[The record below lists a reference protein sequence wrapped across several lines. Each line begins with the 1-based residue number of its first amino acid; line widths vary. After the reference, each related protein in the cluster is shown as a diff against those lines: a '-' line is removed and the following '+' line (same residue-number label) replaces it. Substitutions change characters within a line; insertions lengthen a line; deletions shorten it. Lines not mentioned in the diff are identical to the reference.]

1 MFIAVPAHTTSTS
14 KMDNE
19 PTYHKQTD
27 DISPIDFENMTEIIK
42 AIALSSKTIISGK
55 DTPSRVD
62 KK

>member
-1 MFIAVPAHTTSTS
+1 
-14 KMDNE
+14 MDSE

-27 DISPIDFENMTEIIK
+27 DIASIDINNMTEIIK

-55 DTPSRVD
+55 DTPTRVE